1 MAWLSADPAATH
13 VLQVSA
19 AAVILCDRIVLR
31 QTELINTVIQKHP
44 GTLTMKSVCTHV
56 RA

>member
-44 GTLTMKSVCTHV
+44 GTLTMESVCTHV